1 MNAADAPDR
10 DPDAELREPTP
21 PLGGEAAELEARGA
35 EAEARMIAH
44 QDARA
49 SDKPY
54 EEAEEEAY
62 QRALEG
68 QRRARG
74 LEPD

>member
-1 MNAADAPDR
+1 MTAADAPDR
-10 DPDAELREPTP
+10 DPDAELRQPTP
-21 PLGGEAAELEARGA
+21 PWDGERADLDAREAEE
-35 EAEARMIAH
+35 EARMIAH

-62 QRALEG
+62 RRALEG
-68 QRRARG
+68 QLRARG
-74 LEPD
+74 LAPD